1 MIYEYKR
8 ERNGKDMKQYLCIGT
23 YTEPILFGT
32 GEVFQ
37 GKGKGISLCVFE
49 EGEIR
54 KWKELEVCNPSFVCI
69 DEKRKRIYAVNER
82 KEYLGRFGGGVTEI
96 SYNEEGSMKVE
107 STYNTEGTDPCH
119 IILSPDGSFLAIANF
134 ASGAL
139 SIFELEESGAMTGE
153 RKVFRHEGRSVH
165 PIRQKGPHA
174 HSAVFSPDGRYLY
187 VPDLGLDLVKA
198 YTCRGKEV
206 EAAPES
212 DFAVPAGSGPR
223 FGEFGKDGHHFYLIH
238 EIASQV
244 MHFYYDNGKMV
255 PRETVSTLPDGFSG
269 ENICSDLHITP
280 DGRYLYASNRG
291 HDSLACCRILEDGS
305 LDLAGWQE
313 SGGRTPRNFC
323 IDPRG
328 KYVLVGNQDSDNI
341 VVFRILEDGRLKE
354 VSRCDWGSPVC
365 IRVFP

>member
-54 KWKELEVCNPSFVCI
+54 KWKELEVCNPSLVCI

-174 HSAVFSPDGRYLY
+174 HSAVFSPDGRYL
-187 VPDLGLDLVKA
+187 
-198 YTCRGKEV
+198 
-206 EAAPES
+206 
-212 DFAVPAGSGPR
+212 
-223 FGEFGKDGHHFYLIH
+223 
-238 EIASQV
+238 
-244 MHFYYDNGKMV
+244 
-255 PRETVSTLPDGFSG
+255 
-269 ENICSDLHITP
+269 
-280 DGRYLYASNRG
+280 
-291 HDSLACCRILEDGS
+291 
-305 LDLAGWQE
+305 
-313 SGGRTPRNFC
+313 
-323 IDPRG
+323 
-328 KYVLVGNQDSDNI
+328 
-341 VVFRILEDGRLKE
+341 
-354 VSRCDWGSPVC
+354 
-365 IRVFP
+365 